1 MMGHYTLQ
9 YPELNQTLLE
19 QSWVEIPAE
28 MVRKSFKTCDISN
41 ALEGTKNDA
50 VYADDMPKLADGD
63 MAMEDQFETDSEEAN
78 E

>member
-1 MMGHYTLQ
+1 MIGCYTLQ

-19 QSWVEIPAE
+19 QLWAEIAAE

-41 ALEGTKNDA
+41 ALEGTKNDD
-50 VYADDMPKLADGD
+50 VYADYMPELAKDD
-63 MAMEDQFETDSEEAN
+63 MAMEDEFETHREEAD